1 MADEQPSQ
9 HKTHRIS
16 KRGRKADKKKT
27 RKQAKNDAN
36 ITVSK
41 KAIQQN
47 PKAFAFSSARRA
59 QKQAQRAQEV
69 QQKKLHVPLVDRTPA
84 DPPPMVV
91 AVVGPPGCGKSSLI
105 RSLVRKYCRQT
116 LTDIKGPITVVAG
129 KKRRITLIECANDL
143 NSMID
148 VAKIADLC
156 LLMINAK
163 HGFQMETFE
172 FLNIAQTH
180 GMPRVLGVLS
190 HLDEFKDVQR
200 LKDVKKRL
208 KQRFWAELFQGAKL
222 FYLSG
227 ILNGRLYL
235 PMETQNLAR
244 FISVTK
250 PKPLIWRNAHPYV
263 LVDRIEDLT
272 PVSETKSSNGRCDR
286 TVCFYG
292 WVRGT
297 ALKEGQQ
304 VHISGAGDL
313 SVHSATILDD
323 PCPLPKHANDRVEV
337 VGLDGKRK
345 RIRTRLNDKQKRV
358 HAPMSDLSGV
368 LFDQDAVY
376 IDVPSSAF
384 AASKNTTE
392 KNADSDDSEEGAVVF
407 ESEEPLD
414 NLDEEGEWMLG
425 KLQKRHVTSLD
436 AHVDNIRMPLFKQS
450 TALKAGEF
458 EDSFDDGDDDNSS
471 SAKEDDVSEEEL
483 EDEFLK
489 KRHVDTNLDRLD
501 SYRPV
506 IKGNLEDSSFLER
519 MRSRFITGQKD
530 KEADVAGSDGGFEDV
545 DGLDDNG
552 EEVAAQEDEK
562 EDDRH
567 AQQKLA
573 VKKTEL
579 KAKFDDDFDGRFDAR
594 DGDKAD
600 DNYYEQMK
608 ASMARQQALN
618 DAEFADELEHGQIEL
633 IGCRAGKYVRIVIR
647 GLPCEFVEHSSPLM
661 HTIIG
666 GLLPSESSFGF
677 CQTRLKKHRW
687 FPKILKNNEP
697 LVFSVGWRRFQSI
710 PLFSMRDAGT
720 RNRLVK
726 YTPEHMHCMATFY
739 GPIVTPGT
747 GFVAFRSLA
756 DGQSAFRIAATGTIL
771 ELDASSTIVKKLKLV
786 GYPMRVHR
794 NTVFIRDMFTS
805 SLEVAKFEGAM
816 LRSVSGIRGQIK
828 KAIRAPD
835 GAFRATFEDKLLLS
849 DIVFLRAWYPVQP
862 RTFYNPITNLLLPT
876 PTTMRLNVELRAEAK
891 QATSFQRDS
900 LYREITERPTQR
912 RFNPLVIPRSLQR
925 ALPFASKPKL
935 DASRRDKKPTYRQQR
950 AVMLEP
956 HEKRALSL
964 LQQLGT
970 LDRQRREK
978 RKQKHREALDKHAK
992 KQTREQQVKEEKL
1005 RNAIKRTI
1013 AKQAKQQ

>member
-1 MADEQPSQ
+1 MGDEEPAQ

-16 KRGRKADKKKT
+16 KRGRKAGKKRAT
-27 RKQAKNDAN
+27 KQAKSDAN

-47 PKAFAFSSARRA
+47 PKAFAFSSGRRA

-116 LTDIKGPITVVAG
+116 LTDTKGPITVVAG

-190 HLDEFKDVQR
+190 HLDAFKDVQK

-208 KQRFWAELFQGAKL
+208 KQRFWTELFQGAKL

-250 PKPLIWRNAHPYV
+250 PRPLIWRNAHPYV

-272 PVSETKSSNGRCDR
+272 PVSEVKDSSGKCDR
-286 TVCFYG
+286 TVCLYG

-304 VHISGAGDL
+304 VHLSGAGDFA
-313 SVHSATILDD
+313 VHSATILDD

-337 VGLDGKRK
+337 VGLDGRRK

-358 HAPMSDLSGV
+358 YAPMSDLSGV

-376 IDVPSSAF
+376 IDLPSSAR
-384 AASKNTTE
+384 AASESATRKD
-392 KNADSDDSEEGAVVF
+392 ASSDDSEDTAAS
-407 ESEEPLD
+407 ESEDLLD
-414 NLDEEGEWMLG
+414 DPDGEGERMLG

-436 AHVDNIRMPLFKQS
+436 AHVDSIRMPLFKQS
-450 TALKAGEF
+450 TALKADEF
-458 EDSFDDGDDDNSS
+458 EDPFDANDSDNNENSSSS
-471 SAKEDDVSEEEL
+471 SAKNDSSEEEL

-489 KRHVDTNLDRLD
+489 KRHIDTNLDRLD
-501 SYRPV
+501 SFRPA
-506 IKGNLEDSSFLER
+506 IEDGLGDSAFLER

-530 KEADVAGSDGGFEDV
+530 EEAAFENSDGGFEDV
-545 DGLDDNG
+545 EGLEDNDGEQAGQEL
-552 EEVAAQEDEK
+552 VA
-562 EDDRH
+562 
-567 AQQKLA
+567 
-573 VKKTEL
+573 KKIEL
-579 KAKFDDDFDGRFDAR
+579 KAKFDDNFDGRFDAR

-618 DAEFADELEHGQIEL
+618 DAEFADEPEQRQVEL
-633 IGCRAGKYVRIVIR
+633 VGCRAGKYVRIVIR
-647 GLPCEFVEHSSPLM
+647 GLPCEFVERASPLT

-697 LVFSVGWRRFQSI
+697 LVFSIGWRRFQSI
-710 PLFSMRDAGT
+710 PLFAMRDAGT

-739 GPIVTPGT
+739 GPIVAPGT

-756 DGQSAFRIAATGTIL
+756 DGQSTFRIAATGTVL
-771 ELDASSTIVKKLKLV
+771 ELDASATIVKKLKLV

-794 NTVFIRDMFTS
+794 NTAFIRDMFTS

-816 LRSVSGIRGQIK
+816 LRSVSGIRGQVK

-862 RTFYNPITNLLLPT
+862 RTLYNPITNLLLAS
-876 PTTMRLNVELRAEAK
+876 PTTMRLNVELRAAEK
-891 QATSFQRDS
+891 QPTPFQRDS
-900 LYREITERPTQR
+900 LYREITERPVQR
-912 RFNPLVIPRSLQR
+912 RFNPLVIPHSLQR
-925 ALPFASKPKL
+925 ALPFATKPKL
-935 DASRRDKKPTYRQQR
+935 DASRRGKKQTYRQQR

-964 LQQLGT
+964 LQQLST

-978 RKQKHREALDKHAK
+978 RKEKHRAALDKHAK

-1005 RNAIKRTI
+1005 RRAIKQSI
-1013 AKQAKQQ
+1013 AKQSKQH